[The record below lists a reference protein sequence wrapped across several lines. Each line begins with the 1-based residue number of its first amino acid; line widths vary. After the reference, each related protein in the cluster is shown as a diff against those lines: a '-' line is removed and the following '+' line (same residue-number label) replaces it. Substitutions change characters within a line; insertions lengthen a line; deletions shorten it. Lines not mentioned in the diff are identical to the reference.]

1 MEFTALGTD
10 SGFTAGDFRATGYF
24 AAVPAYQQVFIC
36 DGRPAS
42 ATIADSGYHRIDM
55 ANTSLVG
62 DPSAPFTVGET
73 VTQATSLA
81 TGTFVETVGSGA
93 TARNLIYRT
102 STVEFSITDVV
113 TGADSSSTLAPT
125 EVIAPPHWLNW
136 ILKTADDLGDPMPAN
151 LFPDG
156 GSNISCLFDGR
167 VWLNSMYN
175 PHQWVASRQGDPFD
189 FDTSVDIEDVQGAFS
204 SQTSNAGM
212 VAEPL
217 VAFIPYKDTFLIF
230 GATDSLWV
238 LRGGSTGGGGLSN
251 ITFETGVF
259 GPDSW
264 CWDNQGSLY
273 IVGMNGFFKFPSGAI
288 LSEESLDN
296 ITTRLLPNLFKT
308 IKLNR
313 KTDRVVV
320 GFDRIRNLINV
331 SMTMQDGS
339 WAVNFVYDPTLDA
352 IYPDEYPLAQ
362 VPASYFYSQDYVNDE
377 TGLWFGGYDGYIRK
391 FDEATLDDDGTA
403 ITSYTF
409 FGPIFLGEIIR
420 ANVKVKEIE
429 VILSED
435 TTNVSWYLYSS
446 TSAEKLKQDIENS
459 VAPVAYGTL
468 TSGGRQF
475 TIREKVAGEFIGILF
490 MNNVTGTTWACESI
504 RLQFTLSGKV
514 KEGN

>member
-1 MEFTALGTD
+1 MEFTALGAD
-10 SGFTAGDFRATGYF
+10 SGFTSGDFRATGYF

-36 DGRPAS
+36 DGRPYS
-42 ATIADSGYHRIDM
+42 ATMADSGYHRIDM

-62 DPSAPFTVGET
+62 GTVTGTFTEGEA

-81 TGTFVETVGSGA
+81 AGLFVETVGSGA
-93 TARNLIYRT
+93 TARHLIYRT
-102 STVEFSITDVV
+102 STIEFVITETV
-113 TGADSSSTLAPT
+113 TGADSLATLAGVT
-125 EVIAPPHWLNW
+125 DVHAPPHWLNW
-136 ILKTADDLGDPMPAN
+136 ILKTGTGYEAN

-167 VWLNSMYN
+167 IWLNSMWN
-175 PHQWVASRQGDPFD
+175 PHQWIASRQGDPFD
-189 FDTSVDIEDVQGAFS
+189 FDTSQDIEDVQAAFS
-204 SQTSNAGM
+204 SQTSNAGLL
-212 VAEPL
+212 AEPL

-259 GPDSW
+259 GPESW
-264 CWDNQGSLY
+264 CWDNKGTLY
-273 IVGMNGFFKFPSGAI
+273 VVGMNGLFKFPSGAI
-288 LSEESLDN
+288 LSEDTLDN

-313 KTDRVVV
+313 KTDRVVM

-331 SMTMQDGS
+331 SITMQDGS

-352 IYPDEYPLAQ
+352 IYPDEYPAAQ
-362 VPASYFYSQDYVNDE
+362 VPASYFYSQDSVNNE
-377 TGLWFGGYDGYIRK
+377 IGLWLGGYDGYIRK
-391 FDEATLDDDGTA
+391 FDEATLNDDGTA

-446 TSAEKLKQDIENS
+446 TSAEKLKSDIEDGVS
-459 VAPVAYGTL
+459 PVAYGTI

-475 TIREKVAGEFIGILF
+475 TIRDKVAGEFIGILF

-514 KEGN
+514 KDGN